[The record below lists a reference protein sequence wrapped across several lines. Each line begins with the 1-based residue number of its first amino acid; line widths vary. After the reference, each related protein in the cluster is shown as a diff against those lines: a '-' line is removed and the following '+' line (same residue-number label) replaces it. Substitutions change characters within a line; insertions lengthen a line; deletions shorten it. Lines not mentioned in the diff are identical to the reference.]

1 MKSRIVEVKWAAIF
15 IVTMLAW
22 MLLEKLTGLHSTHID
37 KQQYLTML
45 FMLPAI
51 LVYVLALR
59 DKKRRF
65 YGGEMT
71 YMQGFVSGVIVTVIV
86 TVLSPLSQWVISYVI
101 TPEYFPNVIEYSL
114 KTGYFKTVEE
124 AQAYFSYSNFAIQ
137 SVVWSLAMGIAT
149 SAVVAI
155 FVRSRKM
162 Y

>member
-1 MKSRIVEVKWAAIF
+1 MKSRIVEVKWAVIF
-15 IVTMLAW
+15 IVTMLSW

-155 FVRSRKM
+155 FVRSRKR

>member
-45 FMLPAI
+45 FMPPAI

-71 YMQGFVSGVIVTVIV
+71 YMQGFVS
-86 TVLSPLSQWVISYVI
+86 
-101 TPEYFPNVIEYSL
+101 
-114 KTGYFKTVEE
+114 
-124 AQAYFSYSNFAIQ
+124 
-137 SVVWSLAMGIAT
+137 
-149 SAVVAI
+149 
-155 FVRSRKM
+155 
-162 Y
+162 